1 MARNLRIKRPDVESL
16 VPARRP
22 CEPGLEVPDGLRLVY
37 LPRYSP
43 QLQPAECLWSV
54 LDEPIANKYFET
66 IEQLDAVV
74 AERCRTLETSPD
86 LFKGRTNFHWWPK
99 THRPN

>member
-1 MARNLRIKRPDVESL
+1 MDRARK
-16 VPARRP
+16 
-22 CEPGLEVPDGLRLVY
+22 VPDGRRLVY

-43 QLQPAECLWSV
+43 RLPLAECLWSV
-54 LDEPIANKYFET
+54 LDEPIANKHFET
-66 IEQLDAVV
+66 IEQPDALV

-86 LFKGRTNFHWWPK
+86 PFKGRTNFHCWPK